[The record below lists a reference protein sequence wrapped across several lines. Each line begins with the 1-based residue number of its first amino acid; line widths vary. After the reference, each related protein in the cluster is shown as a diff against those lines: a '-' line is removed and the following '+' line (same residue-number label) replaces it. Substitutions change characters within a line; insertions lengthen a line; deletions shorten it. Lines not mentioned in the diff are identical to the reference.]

1 MEQSKAVVKT
11 PTNFLGLFDSN
22 WQTIGVTVWVWS
34 YTNLDA
40 TWNHVARKSVTW
52 PMTSTETNDPRMP
65 LTFIVFIA
73 IGSAMPRDVDGT
85 WGLEA
90 KGRMGDSQSK
100 WLQFGRSI
108 KWTIETHMQGITPPC
123 LTKTITSK
131 CEDINQ
137 PTRVME
143 SSKVCGKQKCQAE
156 IKMLA
161 KFWKPMKFLSG
172 LFLPA
177 SGGQPRYAS
186 YFRLPQKWNESVW
199 RLSTVPC
206 ELLIS

>member
-1 MEQSKAVVKT
+1 MEREVWKLKGEWEIPKANGCSLAEASNEQLKRICR
-11 PTNFLGLFDSN
+11 GL
-22 WQTIGVTVWVWS
+22 
-34 YTNLDA
+34 
-40 TWNHVARKSVTW
+40 H
-52 PMTSTETNDPRMP
+52 
-65 LTFIVFIA
+65 
-73 IGSAMPRDVDGT
+73 
-85 WGLEA
+85 
-90 KGRMGDSQSK
+90 
-100 WLQFGRSI
+100 
-108 KWTIETHMQGITPPC
+108 HPC
-123 LTKTITSK
+123 LTRTITSK

-186 YFRLPQKWNESVW
+186 YFRLPQK
-199 RLSTVPC
+199 
-206 ELLIS
+206 